1 MITAFA
7 AVYLLWGS
15 TFLFIRYAVATIPPF
30 FMAGTRHF
38 VAGALLYPLA
48 RWRSGEKP
56 SRVNWY
62 AAILMGG
69 LLLLA
74 GNGAVSWAEQT
85 VPSGIAALLVATVS
99 LWMVIIDW
107 LRPGGRRPTAGVF
120 AGLALGFTGMVFLV
134 GPGSLLSG
142 IGAGSRVNTVGA
154 GVLLVGALCWA
165 AGSVFS
171 RQLHLPHNPLLGT
184 AMQSLSGGVLL
195 YAFGFLTGESSQVH
209 WSQISMGS
217 LLSVAYLVVF
227 GSLLGFTA
235 YTWLLRAA
243 PPSRVST
250 YAYINPVVAMFL
262 GWAFAGERV
271 TARTLIAAA
280 VIIAGV
286 VLVITARQHA
296 PSLPRA
302 EEAVPAATP
311 VETED
316 VKV

>member
-56 SRVNWY
+56 SRTNWY

-134 GPGSLLSG
+134 GPSGLLSSS
-142 IGAGSRVNTVGA
+142 GAGSRVNPIGA

-171 RQLHLPHNPLLGT
+171 RQLHLPRNPLLGT
-184 AMQSLSGGVLL
+184 AMQSFAGGVML
-195 YAFGFLTGESSQVH
+195 YIFGFLTGESSQIH
-209 WSQISMGS
+209 WEQISARS
-217 LLSVAYLVVF
+217 VFSVAYLIVF
-227 GSLLGFTA
+227 GSLLGFSA

-250 YAYINPVVAMFL
+250 YAYVNPVVAMIL
-262 GWAFAGERV
+262 GWAFAGESV
-271 TARTLIAAA
+271 TPRTLIAAA
-280 VIIAGV
+280 VIITGV

-296 PSLPRA
+296 PSVPPAKEALPA
-302 EEAVPAATP
+302 STP
-311 VETED
+311 VEPED